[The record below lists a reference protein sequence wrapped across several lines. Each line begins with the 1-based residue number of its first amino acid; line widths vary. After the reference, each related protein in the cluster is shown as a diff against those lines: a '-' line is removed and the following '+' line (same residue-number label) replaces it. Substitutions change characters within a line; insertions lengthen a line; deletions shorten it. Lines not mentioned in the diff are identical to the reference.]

1 MAKAKKRRKPLSAA
15 DFSGEGEPYSEVI
28 VTISIRILGKGITR
42 SRLAVNV
49 YPDAALEPL
58 ACKSLEA
65 MKRDKYGLNEEGIF
79 GACLSGNF
87 NGYEDLDEDYPK
99 IDERV
104 KDRLR
109 KECLQAMNAYIKESV
124 DWAVALHKKGMEEA
138 ARSDRP
144 TKTGELVM

>member
-1 MAKAKKRRKPLSAA
+1 MLRR
-15 DFSGEGEPYSEVI
+15 
-28 VTISIRILGKGITR
+28 
-42 SRLAVNV
+42 
-49 YPDAALEPL
+49 
-58 ACKSLEA
+58 LEA
-65 MKRDKYGLNEEGIF
+65 DTWNPNNLKRNTKMTEIHRAGTDCVWAGEEQLF
-79 GACLSGNF
+79 AEGAICLPVF
-87 NGYEDLDEDYPK
+87 NSVTFGYEDMDEDYTK